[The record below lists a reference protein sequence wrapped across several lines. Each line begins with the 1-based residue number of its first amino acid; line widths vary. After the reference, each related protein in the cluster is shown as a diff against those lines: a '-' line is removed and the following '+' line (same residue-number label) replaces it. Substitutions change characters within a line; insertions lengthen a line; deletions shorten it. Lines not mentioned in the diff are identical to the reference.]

1 METERIA
8 RANWEWA
15 SSNWRYRARENFPS
29 DSNFR
34 IPQSAVRVV
43 GSSYLYKR
51 ADLINYPRKGTRC
64 NWTRPSCNSVVISK
78 IQFNM
83 KTSKYL
89 YRVEPSML
97 FPFAELVV
105 TKGNFLTTNC
115 QILTRLFINHILD
128 EYKFDTFSKGTS
140 FKSPSASLGSGPALG
155 LGQLGHCLGP
165 LLEKAPNLSAKFFY
179 FYFLYINIFGRY

>member
-1 METERIA
+1 M
-8 RANWEWA
+8 
-15 SSNWRYRARENFPS
+15 
-29 DSNFR
+29 
-34 IPQSAVRVV
+34 

-140 FKSPSASLGSGPALG
+140 FKSPSASFGSGPALG

-179 FYFLYINIFGRY
+179 FYFLYINIFGKY